1 MRMDRGAAMLQK
13 APKPVR
19 KPTNV
24 TIDAALVEEAKALGI
39 NISQLAEEA
48 LAKAVSE
55 EKSRRWKIENQ
66 ATLDAWNDYVD
77 KNGLPLAKYRLF

>member
-1 MRMDRGAAMLQK
+1 MLQK

-24 TIDAALVEEAKALGI
+24 TIDSALVEEAKALGL
-39 NISQLAEEA
+39 NLSQLAEEA
-48 LAKAVSE
+48 LAKAVAE
-55 EKSRRWKIENQ
+55 EKSRLWKEENRE
-66 ATLDAWNDYVD
+66 ALEAWNEHVE

>member
-1 MRMDRGAAMLQK
+1 MIGAALLQK

-39 NISQLAEEA
+39 NMSQLAEEA

-77 KNGLPLAKYRLF
+77 QNGLPLAKYRY

>member
-1 MRMDRGAAMLQK
+1 MLQK

>member
-1 MRMDRGAAMLQK
+1 MLQK
-13 APKPVR
+13 APKLVR

-24 TIDAALVEEAKALGI
+24 TIDAALVEEAKALGL
-39 NISQLAEEA
+39 NMSQLAEDA

-66 ATLDAWNDYVD
+66 AALDAWNDYVD

>member
-1 MRMDRGAAMLQK
+1 MLQK

-24 TIDAALVEEAKALGI
+24 TIDAALVEEAKALGL
-39 NISQLAEEA
+39 NMSQLAEDA

-66 ATLDAWNDYVD
+66 AALDAWNDYVD

>member
-1 MRMDRGAAMLQK
+1 MLQK

-19 KPTNV
+19 RPTNV
-24 TIDAALVEEAKALGI
+24 TIDSALVEEAKALGL
-39 NISQLAEEA
+39 NLSQLAEDA

-55 EKSRRWKIENQ
+55 EKSRLWKIENQ
-66 ATLDAWNDYVD
+66 ASLDAWNDYVE

>member
-1 MRMDRGAAMLQK
+1 MLQK

-39 NISQLAEEA
+39 NMSQLAEEA

-55 EKSRRWKIENQ
+55 EKSRRWKIENR
-66 ATLDAWNDYVD
+66 AKLDAWNDYVD

>member
-1 MRMDRGAAMLQK
+1 MLQK

-24 TIDAALVEEAKALGI
+24 TIDAALVEEAKALGL
-39 NISQLAEEA
+39 NMSQLAEEA

-66 ATLDAWNDYVD
+66 AKLDAWNDYVD

>member
-1 MRMDRGAAMLQK
+1 MLQK

-24 TIDAALVEEAKALGI
+24 TIDAALVEEAKALGL
-39 NISQLAEEA
+39 NMSQLAEEA
-48 LAKAVSE
+48 LAKAVAD
-55 EKSRRWKIENQ
+55 EKSRLWKIENQ